1 MKTGPPSGWRRVCI
15 EDRIKAAL
23 KRAGRPLSFTELK
36 HRRGVPAR
44 REAWT
49 RAIRSALNNLLDGG
63 EVRAFEGTMPG
74 FRVKRRR
81 VMLYELK
88 PGA

>member
-1 MKTGPPSGWRRVCI
+1 MKTGPPIGWRRVCI

-23 KRAGRPLSFTELK
+23 KRAGRPLAFTELK
-36 HRRGVPAR
+36 ERRGVRGCRA
-44 REAWT
+44 AWT
-49 RAIRSALNNLLDGG
+49 RAVRSALDNLLDDG

-88 PGA
+88 PGS